1 MWEQLIF
8 SYDDEE
14 YADTAWEGILGQV
27 MGKQSAD
34 SVDTVSGCTYSS
46 QGFIQALECIKSGK
60 RSITHEIPEFYYES
74 FMSASDRWCRSWLQL
89 HAAKKDSDTEKDQQI
104 ASLTTRVEAL
114 EKQQDEILSAL
125 EEAAKAQEEAKKKAE
140 EEAKNQKAQVEET
153 SSGDASED
161 AKKDEENTDETEAED
176 TSSNEDSEE
185 LVYKNGTYTGDGQG
199 FGGNIQ
205 VQVTLENDTIT
216 DIQVVSAPGEDSA
229 YLSQGQ
235 GVISTI
241 LAAQSTDVDTI
252 SGATFSSTGII
263 NAVNDALGKAENQ

>member
-1 MWEQLIF
+1 MKYQSFIMRVLCLLLIVG
-8 SYDDEE
+8 
-14 YADTAWEGILGQV
+14 AVLGYNSMQ
-27 MGKQSAD
+27 
-34 SVDTVSGCTYSS
+34 
-46 QGFIQALECIKSGK
+46 
-60 RSITHEIPEFYYES
+60 
-74 FMSASDRWCRSWLQL
+74 
-89 HAAKKDSDTEKDQQI
+89 KKDSDTEKDQQI

-114 EKQQDEILSAL
+114 EKQQEEIFSAI
-125 EEAAKAQEEAKKKAE
+125 EGAAKAQEEAKKKAE
-140 EEAKNQKAQVEET
+140 EAEAEART
-153 SSGDASED
+153 RED
-161 AKKDEENTDETEAED
+161 AKKDAETTDATEDADEAAESEENLA
-176 TSSNEDSEE
+176 
-185 LVYKNGTYTGDGQG
+185 YKNGTYTGDGQG

-241 LAAQSTDVDTI
+241 LASQSTDVDTI

>member
-1 MWEQLIF
+1 MKYQSFIMRVLCLLLIVG
-8 SYDDEE
+8 
-14 YADTAWEGILGQV
+14 AVLGYNSMQ
-27 MGKQSAD
+27 
-34 SVDTVSGCTYSS
+34 
-46 QGFIQALECIKSGK
+46 
-60 RSITHEIPEFYYES
+60 
-74 FMSASDRWCRSWLQL
+74 
-89 HAAKKDSDTEKDQQI
+89 KKDSDTEKDQQI

-114 EKQQDEILSAL
+114 EKQQEEIFSAI

-140 EEAKNQKAQVEET
+140 EAEAEARTQ
-153 SSGDASED
+153 ED
-161 AKKDEENTDETEAED
+161 AKKDAETTDATEDADEAAESEENLA
-176 TSSNEDSEE
+176 
-185 LVYKNGTYTGDGQG
+185 YKNGTYTGDGQG

-235 GVISTI
+235 SVISTI
-241 LAAQSTDVDTI
+241 LASQSTDVDTI

>member
-1 MWEQLIF
+1 MKYQSFIMRVLCLLLIV
-8 SYDDEE
+8 
-14 YADTAWEGILGQV
+14 GVVLGYNSMQ
-27 MGKQSAD
+27 
-34 SVDTVSGCTYSS
+34 
-46 QGFIQALECIKSGK
+46 
-60 RSITHEIPEFYYES
+60 
-74 FMSASDRWCRSWLQL
+74 
-89 HAAKKDSDTEKDQQI
+89 KKDSDTEKDQQI

-125 EEAAKAQEEAKKKAE
+125 EEAAKAQEEAK
-140 EEAKNQKAQVEET
+140 NQKAQTEEAA
-153 SSGDASED
+153 SGDASED
-161 AKKDEENTDETEAED
+161 AKKDDKNTDETEAED
-176 TSSNEDSEE
+176 ASSEE
-185 LVYKNGTYTGDGQG
+185 ESEDLVYKNGTYTGDGQG

-235 GVISTI
+235 GVVSTI

>member
-1 MWEQLIF
+1 MKYQSFIMRVLCLLLIVG
-8 SYDDEE
+8 
-14 YADTAWEGILGQV
+14 AVLGYNSMQ
-27 MGKQSAD
+27 
-34 SVDTVSGCTYSS
+34 
-46 QGFIQALECIKSGK
+46 
-60 RSITHEIPEFYYES
+60 
-74 FMSASDRWCRSWLQL
+74 
-89 HAAKKDSDTEKDQQI
+89 KKDIDTGKDQQI
-104 ASLTTRVEAL
+104 ASLTTKVEAL

-140 EEAKNQKAQVEET
+140 EEEAQTEEAA
-153 SSGDASED
+153 SGDASED
-161 AKKDEENTDETEAED
+161 AKKDDENTDETEVED
-176 TSSNEDSEE
+176 ASSEE
-185 LVYKNGTYTGDGQG
+185 ESEDLVYKNGTYTGDGQG

-241 LAAQSTDVDTI
+241 LASQSTDVDTI

>member
-1 MWEQLIF
+1 MKYQSFIMRVLCLILIV
-8 SYDDEE
+8 
-14 YADTAWEGILGQV
+14 GVVLGYNSMQ
-27 MGKQSAD
+27 
-34 SVDTVSGCTYSS
+34 
-46 QGFIQALECIKSGK
+46 
-60 RSITHEIPEFYYES
+60 
-74 FMSASDRWCRSWLQL
+74 
-89 HAAKKDSDTEKDQQI
+89 KKDSDTEKDQQI

-114 EKQQDEILSAL
+114 EKQQDEILSAI

-140 EEAKNQKAQVEET
+140 EEAKNKKDSAAKEEADAADKAAENQADADSEAD
-153 SSGDASED
+153 SSDEAEKSED
-161 AKKDEENTDETEAED
+161 LA
-176 TSSNEDSEE
+176 
-185 LVYKNGTYTGDGQG
+185 YKNGTYTGEGQG

>member
-1 MWEQLIF
+1 MKYQSFIMRVLCLLLIV
-8 SYDDEE
+8 
-14 YADTAWEGILGQV
+14 GVVLGYNSMQ
-27 MGKQSAD
+27 
-34 SVDTVSGCTYSS
+34 
-46 QGFIQALECIKSGK
+46 
-60 RSITHEIPEFYYES
+60 
-74 FMSASDRWCRSWLQL
+74 
-89 HAAKKDSDTEKDQQI
+89 KKDSDTEKDQQI

-125 EEAAKAQEEAKKKAE
+125 EEAAKAQEKEI
-140 EEAKNQKAQVEET
+140 

-161 AKKDEENTDETEAED
+161 AKKDDENTDETEAENA
-176 TSSNEDSEE
+176 SSEE
-185 LVYKNGTYTGDGQG
+185 ESEDLVYKNGTYTGDGQG

-241 LAAQSTDVDTI
+241 LASQSTDVDTI

>member
-1 MWEQLIF
+1 MRVLCLILIIG
-8 SYDDEE
+8 
-14 YADTAWEGILGQV
+14 AVLGYNSMQ
-27 MGKQSAD
+27 
-34 SVDTVSGCTYSS
+34 
-46 QGFIQALECIKSGK
+46 
-60 RSITHEIPEFYYES
+60 
-74 FMSASDRWCRSWLQL
+74 
-89 HAAKKDSDTEKDQQI
+89 KKDSDTEKDQQI

-114 EKQQDEILSAL
+114 EKQQDEILSAI

-140 EEAKNQKAQVEET
+140 EEAKN
-153 SSGDASED
+153 
-161 AKKDEENTDETEAED
+161 KKDSAAKEEADADKDAEDQADADSEADSSDEAE
-176 TSSNEDSEE
+176 ESEE
-185 LVYKNGTYTGDGQG
+185 LAYKNGTYTGDGQG

-241 LAAQSTDVDTI
+241 LATQSTDVDTI

>member
-1 MWEQLIF
+1 MKYQSFIMRVLCLLLIV
-8 SYDDEE
+8 
-14 YADTAWEGILGQV
+14 GVVLGYNSMQ
-27 MGKQSAD
+27 
-34 SVDTVSGCTYSS
+34 
-46 QGFIQALECIKSGK
+46 
-60 RSITHEIPEFYYES
+60 
-74 FMSASDRWCRSWLQL
+74 
-89 HAAKKDSDTEKDQQI
+89 KKDSDTEKDQQI

-140 EEAKNQKAQVEET
+140 EEAKNQKARR
-153 SSGDASED
+153 
-161 AKKDEENTDETEAED
+161 KKRLPGMLPRTRKKMTRNTDETEAED
-176 TSSNEDSEE
+176 ASSEE
-185 LVYKNGTYTGDGQG
+185 ESEDLVYKNGTYTGDGQG

-235 GVISTI
+235 GVVSTI

>member
-1 MWEQLIF
+1 MKYQSFIMRVLCLILIIG
-8 SYDDEE
+8 
-14 YADTAWEGILGQV
+14 AVLGYNSMQ
-27 MGKQSAD
+27 
-34 SVDTVSGCTYSS
+34 
-46 QGFIQALECIKSGK
+46 
-60 RSITHEIPEFYYES
+60 
-74 FMSASDRWCRSWLQL
+74 
-89 HAAKKDSDTEKDQQI
+89 KKDSDTEKDQQI
-104 ASLTTRVEAL
+104 ASLITRVEAL
-114 EKQQDEILSAL
+114 EKQQDEILSAI
-125 EEAAKAQEEAKKKAE
+125 EEASKAQEEAKKKAE
-140 EEAKNQKAQVEET
+140 EEAKNKKDSA
-153 SSGDASED
+153 
-161 AKKDEENTDETEAED
+161 AKKDADAADKEEED
-176 TSSNEDSEE
+176 QADADSEE
-185 LVYKNGTYTGDGQG
+185 DSSEESEDLAYKNGTYTGDGQG

>member
-1 MWEQLIF
+1 MKYQNFIMRVLCLILIIG
-8 SYDDEE
+8 
-14 YADTAWEGILGQV
+14 AVLGYNSMQ
-27 MGKQSAD
+27 
-34 SVDTVSGCTYSS
+34 
-46 QGFIQALECIKSGK
+46 
-60 RSITHEIPEFYYES
+60 
-74 FMSASDRWCRSWLQL
+74 
-89 HAAKKDSDTEKDQQI
+89 KKDSDTEKDQQI

-114 EKQQDEILSAL
+114 EKQQDEILSAI
-125 EEAAKAQEEAKKKAE
+125 EEASKAQEEAKKKAE
-140 EEAKNQKAQVEET
+140 EEAKNKKDSA
-153 SSGDASED
+153 
-161 AKKDEENTDETEAED
+161 AKKDADAADKEEED
-176 TSSNEDSEE
+176 QADADSEE
-185 LVYKNGTYTGDGQG
+185 DSSEESEDLAYKNGSYTGDGQG